1 VTNGGN
7 NIPKLAADIRL
18 NLARLAMLY
27 RTQTTLARR
36 RWLSRGSRLS
46 SLRRWSVRPLLA
58 TFNHS
63 WGFPERSGSGRLRR
77 KSLRRAPKSRA
88 GVLEISSQTAAPC
101 VSTFSRSSLS
111 ALAEAHLRKIPCVW
125 GPLWKSARK
134 QELIAGGRALF
145 VHSRDKGTP
154 NILPVVFRNNFK
166 GVLGKNNRTKEHT
179 FFCYLLPRRRLD
191 VWFQLKNDIAR
202 YPIVI
207 AVRKIESFF
216 GTQRLSQSRQ
226 LDRMR
231 SFAPDQRT
239 RGVVSVPGVERVSPL
254 AYSRLVQRQ
263 PGHISR
269 IHLRTHPQSLGAFG
283 PAQGVSVH
291 HLDVGGGRFQPQ
303 LGFQGLLQ
311 LTPPR
316 VSRCLGAKRHQV
328 GPSG

>member
-1 VTNGGN
+1 MTNGGN

-125 GPLWKSARK
+125 GPLWKRALK

-166 GVLGKNNRTKEHT
+166 GVLGKNNRTKQHT
-179 FFCYLLPRRRLD
+179 FFATYFLGDGLM
-191 VWFQLKNDIAR
+191 
-202 YPIVI
+202 
-207 AVRKIESFF
+207 F
-216 GTQRLSQSRQ
+216 GFNSKT
-226 LDRMR
+226 
-231 SFAPDQRT
+231 
-239 RGVVSVPGVERVSPL
+239 
-254 AYSRLVQRQ
+254 
-263 PGHISR
+263 I
-269 IHLRTHPQSLGAFG
+269 SLGIR
-283 PAQGVSVH
+283 
-291 HLDVGGGRFQPQ
+291 L
-303 LGFQGLLQ
+303 LLQ
-311 LTPPR
+311 CVRSNPSSAHSDCRNRASWIECGLSHPINGQ
-316 VSRCLGAKRHQV
+316 GAL
-328 GPSG
+328 SLSLA